1 MSSKIQTISQIE
13 EKRISNSSTS
23 GLELDQSNYRRTDN
37 MKKLIIIITTSPR
50 EKENKQHEEKAR
62 FEQSRNFSSLE
73 LSFLSFFFKKRHLKE
88 NFKSKNGNKMHKS
101 RNSANNRFKSNLKI
115 QITSTM
121 EFNPKTKKQ
130 IR

>member
-23 GLELDQSNYRRTDN
+23 GLELDQSNYSRTDN

-50 EKENKQHEEKAR
+50 EKENEQQEEKAR

-73 LSFLSFFFKKRHLKE
+73 LSFLSFFF
-88 NFKSKNGNKMHKS
+88 
-101 RNSANNRFKSNLKI
+101 
-115 QITSTM
+115 
-121 EFNPKTKKQ
+121 
-130 IR
+130 

>member
-23 GLELDQSNYRRTDN
+23 GLELDQSNYSRTDN

-73 LSFLSFFFKKRHLKE
+73 LSFLSFFF
-88 NFKSKNGNKMHKS
+88 
-101 RNSANNRFKSNLKI
+101 
-115 QITSTM
+115 
-121 EFNPKTKKQ
+121 
-130 IR
+130 